1 MKVPLRIDRSLTVDV
16 PLPQALVLL
25 DDLEATIRRFPKL
38 KRLRKLAEHRYVW
51 EMDTIGS
58 RMAKIAH
65 NVSYGAAYTVD
76 RKAARLDWQ
85 PIPGE
90 GNARIGGSLRLAGI
104 APRQTRLSFVVDGEL
119 QDVPVPLMYRLVAP
133 PFIQGKFTSLV
144 DRFLEQTAQAL
155 SP

>member
-1 MKVPLRIDRSLTVDV
+1 MKVSLRIERSLTVNV
-16 PLPQALVLL
+16 PLKQALGLL
-25 DDLEATIRRFPKL
+25 DDLETTIRRFPKL
-38 KRLRKLAEHRYVW
+38 KRLRKLGEYRYVW

-76 RKAARLDWQ
+76 RKAGRLDWQ
-85 PIPGE
+85 PIAGE
-90 GNARIGGSLRLAGI
+90 GNAQIAGSLRMA
-104 APRQTRLSFVVDGEL
+104 AVDDQQSRLSFVVNGEL

-144 DRFLEQTAQAL
+144 DRYLEQTAQSL
-155 SP
+155 SG

>member
-1 MKVPLRIDRSLTVDV
+1 MKVPLRIERGLTVAV
-16 PLPQALVLL
+16 PFSQALSLL
-25 DDLEATIRRFPKL
+25 DDLETTIRRFPKL
-38 KRLRKLAEHRYVW
+38 KRLRPVGDQRYVW

-76 RKAARLDWQ
+76 RERGHLDWQ

-90 GNARIGGSLRLAGI
+90 GNALIAGSLRLAAVDAG
-104 APRQTRLSFVVDGEL
+104 QSRLSFRVEGEL
-119 QDVPVPLMYRLVAP
+119 KEVPVPLMYRLVAP

-144 DRFLEQTAQAL
+144 DRFLEQTAQSL
-155 SP
+155 TS